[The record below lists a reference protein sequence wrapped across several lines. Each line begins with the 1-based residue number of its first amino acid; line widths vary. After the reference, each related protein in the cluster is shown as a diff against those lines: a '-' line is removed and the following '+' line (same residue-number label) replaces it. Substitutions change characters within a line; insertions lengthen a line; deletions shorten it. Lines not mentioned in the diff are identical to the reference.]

1 MQGRWNDA
9 TSLFYFPM
17 NYSHRTPIAMKFPI
31 SLALAFL
38 ACVCPFVSLGQEKN
52 PPSIELPR
60 HIFDYMARE
69 EPGFGWKKV
78 SSKAAGGVKTWRVDF
93 TSQKWQGIDWTHS
106 LTVIEPENLDDQ
118 EHVIVFVAGGAIG
131 DGPRDGDVGAG
142 TLLAKVAR
150 MRVAVL
156 QNVPNQPLMDGK
168 KEDDLITESWL
179 KYLETG
185 DPTWPL
191 LFPMV
196 KSAVKA
202 MDVVQAFSKEEFG
215 SSPKS
220 FYITGASKRGWTS
233 WLTPV
238 VDKRIKAT
246 APLVIDVLNFRPQ
259 MDNQLKTWGAYSI
272 QIEDYTRKGLIKP
285 QPGTPREEE
294 LMAMMDPYTYR
305 SRLALPKLIVI
316 GSNDPYWVV
325 DATRFYWNDLEGP
338 KNALVIPNAGHNLD
352 NKNGGRELALSTVAI
367 HFRMNAKNQRLPSLD
382 FEQKGDTLHVKAD
395 KAPKYMRG
403 WTAHSETKD
412 FRESKWAPK
421 EIDQQGESGLM
432 TVKSPEKGHVAWFCE
447 YGYELDGVPYSI
459 CTLMQFK

>member
-1 MQGRWNDA
+1 MRLGFLMVFFVW
-9 TSLFYFPM
+9 
-17 NYSHRTPIAMKFPI
+17 IAP
-31 SLALAFL
+31 LAGLA
-38 ACVCPFVSLGQEKN
+38 QEQR
-52 PPSIELPR
+52 PHADELPP
-60 HIFDYMARE
+60 HIFDYVARAE
-69 EPGFGWKKV
+69 TKFAWKKI
-78 SSKAAGGVKTWRVDF
+78 SQKSGEGVRTWRIDF
-93 TSQKWQGIDWTHS
+93 TSQTWQGIDWTHS

-118 EHVIVFVAGGAIG
+118 AHVIVFVAGGSTG

-142 TLLAKVAR
+142 TLLAKVSR

-156 QNVPNQPLMDGK
+156 QNVPNQPLMGGK
-168 KEDDLITESWL
+168 KEDDLITETWL

-202 MDVVQAFSKEEFG
+202 MDVVQEFSKEEFG
-215 SSPKS
+215 ASPKS
-220 FYITGASKRGWTS
+220 FFITGASKRGWTS

-238 VDKRIKAT
+238 VDKRVKAN

-259 MDNQLKTWGAYSI
+259 MDNQLKTWGAYSE

-294 LMAMMDPYTYR
+294 LMAMMDPFTYR
-305 SRLALPKLIVI
+305 TRLTLPKLIVI
-316 GSNDPYWVV
+316 GSNDPYWVL

-338 KNALVIPNAGHNLD
+338 KNVLVIPNAGHNLD

-367 HFRMNAKNQRLPSLD
+367 HFRLSAKGERLPSLD
-382 FEQKGDTLHVKAD
+382 FEQKGDALLVKAE
-395 KAPKYMRG
+395 KSPKFMRG
-403 WTAHSETKD
+403 WTALSESKD
-412 FRESKWAPK
+412 FRESKWNSAT
-421 EIDQQGESGLM
+421 IDHQGASGQM
-432 TVKSPEKGHVAWFCE
+432 TIRSPEKGHIAWFCE
-447 YGYELDGVPYSI
+447 CGYEFEGVPYSV